1 MFAIN
6 SYFSLG
12 YLLLFLPVSV
22 GLYTILPQKLRR
34 WVLLSSSCLFFWA
47 ISGKLIAY
55 LVFSVFS
62 IHHIGVWLSSIQQGC
77 DRLLETA
84 PKEERK
90 AIKAQYLKQ
99 QRGVVAFGVIIH
111 IGILLV
117 LKYTPFFAENINTLF
132 GALHIPVTFEIP
144 SFVLPIGISFYTLQA
159 VSYIFDVYRRKI
171 QADRNLMRLALYM
184 SFFPQIMEGP
194 ICRYSDTAEQLWEA
208 PRIRYE
214 NFMFGSQRIL
224 FGMMKKMVVAD
235 RLNLLIKTVFSDYPN
250 YDGFVIAVSAVCYTI
265 QLYMD
270 FSGTMDIVIG
280 TGQIFGIK
288 MPENF
293 ERPFFSKSISEF
305 WKRWHITLGTWFK
318 DYIFYP
324 LSMSK
329 PLKKLTSHARK
340 RLGNHFGPLISGAI
354 ALFCVWICNGLW
366 HGAGWNYIFFG
377 LYHFTWI
384 LLGNIADPLFI
395 WITKKLHINRN
406 NFFYRCMQMIRT
418 SILVCIGELFF
429 RANGLRAG
437 LTMFQKIFTDFS
449 LQTVYDR
456 SIFTFGIDRYDCLIV
471 LVALSIVFIIS
482 VLQEHHIQVRKQISK
497 QNMVVRFA
505 AYYAL
510 ILLIVVFGAY
520 GKGYIPVDPIYA
532 GF

>member
-1 MFAIN
+1 M
-6 SYFSLG
+6 
-12 YLLLFLPVSV
+12 
-22 GLYTILPQKLRR
+22 
-34 WVLLSSSCLFFWA
+34 C
-47 ISGKLIAY
+47 
-55 LVFSVFS
+55 
-62 IHHIGVWLSSIQQGC
+62 
-77 DRLLETA
+77 
-84 PKEERK
+84 
-90 AIKAQYLKQ
+90 
-99 QRGVVAFGVIIH
+99 
-111 IGILLV
+111 
-117 LKYTPFFAENINTLF
+117 
-132 GALHIPVTFEIP
+132 
-144 SFVLPIGISFYTLQA
+144 
-159 VSYIFDVYRRKI
+159 
-171 QADRNLMRLALYM
+171 
-184 SFFPQIMEGP
+184 
-194 ICRYSDTAEQLWEA
+194 
-208 PRIRYE
+208 IRD
-214 NFMFGSQRIL
+214 S
-224 FGMMKKMVVAD
+224 
-235 RLNLLIKTVFSDYPN
+235 
-250 YDGFVIAVSAVCYTI
+250 CYTI